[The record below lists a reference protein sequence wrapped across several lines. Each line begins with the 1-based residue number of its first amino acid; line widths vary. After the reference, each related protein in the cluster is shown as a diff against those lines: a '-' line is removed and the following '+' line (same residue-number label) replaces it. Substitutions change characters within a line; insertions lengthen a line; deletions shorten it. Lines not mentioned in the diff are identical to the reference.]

1 MCRLAA
7 MKWPALWI
15 VCSVSIASGCA
26 RENVVRIFDGREV
39 HGRWVS
45 PEAYAAF
52 TEAALQEAR
61 GNRGAAVAAYERAIA
76 EDPENAA
83 AWGRI
88 GALRCTEAPAAADRA
103 FSRAEALDSELE
115 APWMARAECA
125 LERRDAQGA
134 VSHSLR
140 AAALAPDDDEASL
153 LVATALERSG
163 DALAARRWRRALA
176 LGSELPEEAYAAKRA
191 KSSDALERAFQGDTA
206 ELERAAIAA
215 RIGSAE
221 LSLRAVQHGRTDLA
235 NRFSSLVL
243 EADPASS
250 DARIAA
256 LSSADLEK
264 DQDSF
269 NRLSKNVP
277 RLCTPPSALG
287 AVLMEALIGRRLG
300 PEAARAWASAY
311 RAIVAP

>member
-7 MKWPALWI
+7 MKWPALGL
-15 VCSVSIASGCA
+15 VCSVLLVSGCT

-39 HGRWVS
+39 SGRWVS

-52 TEAALQEAR
+52 TEATLQEAR

-76 EDPENAA
+76 EDAENAM

-88 GALRCTEAPAAADRA
+88 GALRCTEAPTEADRA
-103 FSRAEALDSELE
+103 FARAEALDSELA

-125 LERRDAQGA
+125 LERRDARGA

-140 AAALAPDDDEASL
+140 AVALAPDDGEANM

-163 DALAARRWRRALA
+163 DTLAAKRWRRALA
-176 LGSELPEEAYAAKRA
+176 LTSQLPEDSHRVTRA
-191 KSSDALERAFQGDTA
+191 KNPDLLERAFQGDAA
-206 ELERAAIAA
+206 ELERAAVAA
-215 RIGSAE
+215 RIGSAQ

-256 LSSADLEK
+256 LSSADLEN
-264 DQDSF
+264 DQESF
-269 NRLSKNVP
+269 LRLARDIP

-287 AVLMEALIGRRLG
+287 AALMEALIARRLG

-311 RAIVAP
+311 RATVDP